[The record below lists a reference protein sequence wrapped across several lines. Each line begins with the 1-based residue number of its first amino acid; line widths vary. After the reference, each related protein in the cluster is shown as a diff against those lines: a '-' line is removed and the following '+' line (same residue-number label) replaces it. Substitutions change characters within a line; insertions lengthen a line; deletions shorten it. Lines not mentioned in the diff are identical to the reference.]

1 MPVTVGVFVTPG
13 NAAGRN
19 NRSFEYDAMTDDYVR
34 FLSDELLPY
43 VAKRHKLNLSSDGN
57 DRAIAGISSGGI
69 CAFTAAWERPDAF
82 RRVFSNVGSF
92 GAHRGGY
99 VYPIL
104 VRKVEPKP
112 IRVFLQ
118 DGSNDLKFT
127 YGDWWLA
134 NQEMEQALTFAGY
147 EVAHSWDKGGHEA
160 TYATKIFPEVMR
172 WLWKDW
178 PKPITAGAGSPN
190 LQQIALPGEL
200 WKPVAGRYQDTT
212 SPTANAKGEVFFYT
226 DGGSSV

>member
-1 MPVTVGVFVTPG
+1 
-13 NAAGRN
+13 
-19 NRSFEYDAMTDDYVR
+19 
-34 FLSDELLPY
+34 
-43 VAKRHKLNLSSDGN
+43 
-57 DRAIAGISSGGI
+57 
-69 CAFTAAWERPDAF
+69 
-82 RRVFSNVGSF
+82 
-92 GAHRGGY
+92 
-99 VYPIL
+99 
-104 VRKVEPKP
+104 
-112 IRVFLQ
+112 
-118 DGSNDLKFT
+118 
-127 YGDWWLA
+127 
-134 NQEMEQALTFAGY
+134 MEQALTFAGY